1 MRATQLDR
9 GRGGKAGKG
18 EQVSSREGVQVDYM
32 LNPHLQAPSRPAAR
46 VAAIFT
52 FHKRGSLL

>member
-9 GRGGKAGKG
+9 GRVVRLGKA
-18 EQVSSREGVQVDYM
+18 SRCHRGEGVQVDYM